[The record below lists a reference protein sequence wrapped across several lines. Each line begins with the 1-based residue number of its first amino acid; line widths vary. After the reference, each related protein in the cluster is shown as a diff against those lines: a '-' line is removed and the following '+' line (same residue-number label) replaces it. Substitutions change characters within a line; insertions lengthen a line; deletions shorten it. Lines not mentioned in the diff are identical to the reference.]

1 MFGREIWDKLL
12 ECIFENFDIAQEKR
26 GQSQN
31 FKNHEGDLFQ
41 KLPEPNMLLPVNH
54 IKPTK
59 TLY

>member
-1 MFGREIWDKLL
+1 MFGRPIWDKLL
-12 ECIFENFDIAQEKR
+12 ECIFENFDIAQEKL

-31 FKNHEGDLFQ
+31 FKNHEVDLFQ